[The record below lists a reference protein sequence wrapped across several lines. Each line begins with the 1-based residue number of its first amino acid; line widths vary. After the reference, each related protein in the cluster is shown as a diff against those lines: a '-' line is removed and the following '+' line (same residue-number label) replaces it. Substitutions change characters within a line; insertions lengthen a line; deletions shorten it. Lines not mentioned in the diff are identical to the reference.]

1 MTVKSKIEAYVKEK
15 YSEHPR
21 LIRNILQS
29 LENKSDQEL
38 LETYNRFKRRDE
50 QEKEILENGTIT
62 YRINY
67 DSLEDEKQI
76 IEYMKNNEMF
86 CLYDGQFD
94 YQIRVGNYC
103 IVGVPLEFLNQIQ
116 EKFNNSIKYIDHERK
131 ILGRKDI
138 KNLKVGDKVKV
149 TLDGIFGLSEA
160 QGTVFSISENEIVV
174 RKYKSKTQGYVLKVG
189 HTGSIEKIKK
199 FQKTA

>member
-1 MTVKSKIEAYVKEK
+1 MTVKSEIEAYVKEK

-38 LETYNRFKRRDE
+38 LETYNRLKRRDE

-103 IVGVPLEFLNQIQ
+103 IVGVPLEFLSQIQ
-116 EKFNNSIKYIDHERK
+116 EKFNNSIKFIDHERK

-138 KNLKVGDKVKV
+138 RNLKVGDKVKV
-149 TLDGIFGLSEA
+149 ILDGIFGLSEA
-160 QGTVFSISENEIVV
+160 QGTVFSISENEVVV